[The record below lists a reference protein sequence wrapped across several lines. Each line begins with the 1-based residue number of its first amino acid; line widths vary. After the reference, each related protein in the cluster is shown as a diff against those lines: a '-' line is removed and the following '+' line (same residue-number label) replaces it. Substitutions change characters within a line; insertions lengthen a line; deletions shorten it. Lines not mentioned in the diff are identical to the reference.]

1 MKVVPETELESL
13 RSLCAELRDYLEGRI
28 GLLNEEIRTYP
39 RPIARCDEQLAKLL
53 DQRTRLRE
61 PLQRM
66 IEFAER
72 DPSGG
77 ECRAVIE
84 AFMELPASSDDEA
97 GEKLRAHLAAA
108 LRH

>member
-1 MKVVPETELESL
+1 MELESL
-13 RSLCAELRDYLEGRI
+13 RSLCGELREYLEGRI

-66 IEFAER
+66 IEFADR
-72 DPSGG
+72 DLSGA
-77 ECRAVIE
+77 ECRAAID
-84 AFMELPASSDDEA
+84 AFMNLPAASDDED
-97 GEKLRAHLAAA
+97 GEKIRSHLKAA
-108 LRH
+108 LQD